1 MTGAHNRPP
10 TSGSAARP
18 NPRVPRR
25 RSYVI
30 WDKRNEEDLK
40 LITPLLIFPPKTSLR
55 AKCKMYVHPP
65 RVGREVIELPGGA
78 FRCPIGLITPH
89 FGNYDAK
96 F

>member
-40 LITPLLIFPPKTSLR
+40 LITPLLIFPPKTSLS
-55 AKCKMYVHPP
+55 AKCTFT
-65 RVGREVIELPGGA
+65 LPA
-78 FRCPIGLITPH
+78 WVAKLLSFRAGH
-89 FGNYDAK
+89 SAAQ
-96 F
+96 